1 MIVGAKAR
9 IRRIAVTLLVII
21 AIFLGLTILI
31 IPPPDLSAENVILRK
46 IAKLSV
52 EVDQVKN
59 MNVQRHGELQRLFQQ
74 FASITNNFLQAQNKT
89 SKFNN
94 GGLSGRP
101 KTPDDIIKEL
111 GLSYEGEALL
121 KQVNWTYDL
130 SLPSIFD
137 SLPHAVKDPK
147 SLQPAFK
154 WSKGKS
160 QVPMVMGIPTVKR
173 QSQSYLEPTLRS
185 IFEHINEEEAKDVL
199 IILMI
204 AEPNDFD
211 YVKATAE
218 TIGKSFAKQIDQG
231 LLEIISPPAKFYP
244 DFSELKLTF
253 GDDIE
258 RVHWRSKQNLDY
270 AFLMMYAKQR
280 GSGYYVQLEDD
291 ILTKPNFV
299 TTMKDVAAEYSA
311 AKQNWFVI
319 DFCQLGFIGKL
330 FRTMDL
336 PILIQFFL
344 IFFNDKPVDWL
355 LYDIINTKVCSPDQ
369 DKKKCKAEKNAMQV
383 QYKPSLFQHIGTHS
397 SLKGKVQ
404 KLKDKQFGKI
414 SLFRSH
420 RNPSAMIETN
430 IKHYKHYSISRAYRG
445 ESFYW
450 GLVPE
455 ANDFITFTLTPPVL
469 LSGLKFVSG
478 NVEHPSDRFVGTT
491 VEVLFEN
498 SRTASDAV
506 LKDIDY
512 KKLDDDYMIVAEFDS
527 NGVAENTDLTQK
539 LGKVYS
545 VRIKI
550 HGTSSENW
558 VILSEIHLIRKV

>member
-1 MIVGAKAR
+1 MIVAAKAR
-9 IRRIAVTLLVII
+9 IRRIAVTLLVVI
-21 AIFLGLTILI
+21 AIFLGLVILI

-46 IAKLSV
+46 IAKLAT
-52 EVDQVKN
+52 EVDQVKY
-59 MNVQRHGELQRLFQQ
+59 MNIQRQGELQRLFQQ
-74 FASITNNFLQAQNKT
+74 FSSITNKLVSNQNKS
-89 SKFNN
+89 SKL
-94 GGLSGRP
+94 GGEV
-101 KTPDDIIKEL
+101 KTPDGLIKEL
-111 GLSYEGEALL
+111 KLSYEGQALL

-137 SLPHAVKDPK
+137 TLPHAVSDPK

-154 WSKGKS
+154 VSRGKT
-160 QVPMVMGIPTVKR
+160 QVPIVMGIPTVKR
-173 QSQSYLEPTLRS
+173 QSQSYLEPTLKS

-199 IILMI
+199 VILMI
-204 AEPNDFD
+204 AEPHDLE
-211 YVKATAE
+211 YVKSTAQ
-218 TIGKSFAKQIDQG
+218 TIGKIFQKQIEQG
-231 LLEIISPPAKFYP
+231 LLEIISPPETFYP
-244 DFSELKLTF
+244 DFTELKLTF
-253 GDDIE
+253 GDDME

-280 GSGYYVQLEDD
+280 GSSYYVQLEDD
-291 ILTKPNFV
+291 ILTKPHFV
-299 TTMKDVAAEYSA
+299 TTMRDVAAEYSA

-355 LYDIINTKVCSPDQ
+355 LYDIISTKVCSPDQ
-369 DKKKCKAEKNAMQV
+369 DKKKCKADKNAMQV

-404 KLKDKQFGKI
+404 KLKDKQFGKVA
-414 SLFRSH
+414 LFRAH

-455 ANDFITFTLTPPVL
+455 ANDFITFTMTPPVP
-469 LSGLKFVSG
+469 LSGVKFVSG
-478 NVEHPSDRFVGTT
+478 NVEHPSDKFVATT
-491 VEVLFEN
+491 VEILFEN
-498 SRTASDAV
+498 SRTVSDIE
-506 LKDIDY
+506 LSQIGY
-512 KKLDDDYMIVAEFDS
+512 KKLPDDFLVVAEFDS
-527 NGVAENTDLTQK
+527 NGVAENMDLTQK
-539 LGKVYS
+539 LGLVFS
-545 VRIKI
+545 VRLKI
-550 HGTSSENW
+550 HGASSENW
-558 VILSEIHLIRKV
+558 VILSEIHLSRKL